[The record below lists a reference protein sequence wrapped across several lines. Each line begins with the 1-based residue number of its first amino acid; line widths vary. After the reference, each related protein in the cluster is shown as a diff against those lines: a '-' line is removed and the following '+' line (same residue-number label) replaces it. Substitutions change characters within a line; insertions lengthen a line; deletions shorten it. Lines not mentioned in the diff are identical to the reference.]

1 MQALIKNLIGSGWH
15 PAVDNDKTLIVAK
28 KTLLDVPR
36 APSKESDFFIKY
48 DWISSAVRL
57 LLQQKEQDVESEA
70 VVISFDVSAPK
81 FQLSVKKEKDW
92 TKTPK
97 MCENMILS

>member
-1 MQALIKNLIGSGWH
+1 MVDT

-36 APSKESDFFIKY
+36 APSKNGRLFL
-48 DWISSAVRL
+48 SSMIEFHLRRFS
-57 LLQQKEQDVESEA
+57 LQQKEQDVESEA

-81 FQLSVKKEKDW
+81 FQLSVKLNK
-92 TKTPK
+92 KTRK
-97 MCENMILS
+97 CVKI